1 MTTNNQIRPG
11 NRAFEYL
18 LNHYQP
24 LDAKITPLVNVLPD
38 LGDELYGYA
47 QTGAELLPR
56 TVRTNLLARLFTTF
70 TKTSYSNQK
79 DLLALCIFDLQLCIY
94 FDAVFSYCGD
104 KQLASLLA
112 DSLLYQATGYEASSP
127 TNSQIWDEGT
137 QRARGI
143 SKYMLSRQ
151 QFKDIGDI
159 QAWVFGKEVSAI
171 LHGNAKDISIILGL
185 RNFSIVVRMNA
196 KNACAFSLYGTL
208 PTEAEQRAFQASLE
222 ETNKQLTEM
231 LNKIGGKR
239 Q

>member
-24 LDAKITPLVNVLPD
+24 LDAKITPLVNVLPV

-127 TNSQIWDEGT
+127 LIPKFGTKALKGRAVSPNICYHASNSRTSVIYRHGSLE
-137 QRARGI
+137 RK
-143 SKYMLSRQ
+143 SQ
-151 QFKDIGDI
+151 QFFTATPKTS
-159 QAWVFGKEVSAI
+159 QLSSAS
-171 LHGNAKDISIILGL
+171 A
-185 RNFSIVVRMNA
+185 
-196 KNACAFSLYGTL
+196 T
-208 PTEAEQRAFQASLE
+208 FQLLSE
-222 ETNKQLTEM
+222 
-231 LNKIGGKR
+231 
-239 Q
+239 